1 MTIKMKPVLSAHNED
16 ISIENNI
23 VLEEWMENA
32 TRIAIYYDI
41 LQYIAI
47 YYDIILET

>member
-1 MTIKMKPVLSAHNED
+1 MKPVLSAHNED

-32 TRIAIYYDI
+32 TRFLAKYF
-41 LQYIAI
+41 A
-47 YYDIILET
+47 

>member
-23 VLEEWMENA
+23 VLAEWMENA
-32 TRIAIYYDI
+32 TRFLAKYF
-41 LQYIAI
+41 A
-47 YYDIILET
+47 